1 MATIKSSIMI
11 ILMISIINFSLS
23 KANTTLPKFPAI
35 LIFGD
40 STVDTGNNNY
50 VTTWVKC
57 NFRPYGKDFPNHI
70 PTGRF
75 SNGKLIPDFIASL
88 FGIKETVPPF
98 MDPNLSDNEIVT
110 GVNFASSGAGY
121 DESTSLTSNVV
132 SVQKQVGLFKDYI
145 ARLERIVGQAKA
157 KEILNGALVIISSGT
172 NDWTFNFYDIP
183 LRRLMFNVDQY
194 QDFLL
199 TEIRKILLDLYN
211 LGLRKVVV
219 AGLPPIGCLPVEM
232 IKKFGSACMDNEN
245 SDSEGFNVKLQKLLP
260 DVESML
266 PESHIFY
273 ANIYDPLKDM
283 MDNPQKYDFVDSRKG
298 CCGYIPFQIQ
308 YAQDHVISP
317 VCRNSSQYLFWDGV
331 HPTEAAYRY
340 LSLSIQKDILPKFMN
355 ITSNL

>member
-11 ILMISIINFSLS
+11 IFMIYAVNFDIS

-35 LIFGD
+35 LVFGD

-50 VTTWVKC
+50 IKTWIKS
-57 NFRPYGKDFPNHI
+57 NFRPYGQDFPGQI
-70 PTGRF
+70 PTGRY

-88 FGIKETVPPF
+88 LGIKEVVPPF
-98 MDPNLSDNEIVT
+98 LDPNLSDNEIVT

-121 DESTSLTSNVV
+121 DEATSLTSHAV
-132 SVQKQVGLFKDYI
+132 SVHKQVGLFKNYI

-157 KEILNGALVIISSGT
+157 NEILNGALVIISAGT
-172 NDWTFNFYDIP
+172 NDWTFNFYDLP
-183 LRRLMFNVDQY
+183 LRRLIFNVNQY

-219 AGLPPIGCLPVEM
+219 AGLPPMGCLPVEM
-232 IKKFGSACMDNEN
+232 IKKFGKECINNEN
-245 SDSEGFNVKLQKLLP
+245 SDSEGFNVKLQQWLADIQL
-260 DVESML
+260 ML
-266 PESHIFY
+266 PGSHIFY

-283 MDNPQKYDFVDSRKG
+283 MVNPQKYDFVDTRNG
-298 CCGYIPFQIQ
+298 CCGYLPFEIEF
-308 YAQDHVISP
+308 ARNHVISS
-317 VCRNSSQYLFWDGV
+317 VCRNSSQYLFWDAF

-340 LSLSIQKDILPKFMN
+340 LSLSIENDILPKFIN
-355 ITSNL
+355 ITS